1 MRERERWLVCSF
13 SGNENQRRL
22 IQLSAIFEIFQWKC
36 RFSIGFPMPIYP
48 FAFANN
54 FTDSRLYDIES
65 FLLQLSPSLF
75 RFPFFTGIGLLIL
88 SLGTFFLLV
97 PLICEQ
103 IDHFCVYI
111 REHFS
116 PNIDWSKIQEIF
128 ISAAIDSDRRKCAA
142 GIWIVLCHF
151 FLISMPSSTILII
164 IFIVIVVAGFAV
176 EVDVVVIVVV
186 VVVSKS
192 GLFIRNRFYF
202 WTNEWF
208 VFVSS
213 LFPFKCTAVNLNTF
227 WFNR

>member
-22 IQLSAIFEIFQWKC
+22 IQLGAIFEIFQWKC

-48 FAFANN
+48 SAFANN

-75 RFPFFTGIGLLIL
+75 RFSF
-88 SLGTFFLLV
+88 SLASACSFCLWALFFLLV

-151 FLISMPSSTILII
+151 FSFQCHRRPFSSSYL
-164 IFIVIVVAGFAV
+164 
-176 EVDVVVIVVV
+176 
-186 VVVSKS
+186 
-192 GLFIRNRFYF
+192 
-202 WTNEWF
+202 
-208 VFVSS
+208 
-213 LFPFKCTAVNLNTF
+213 
-227 WFNR
+227 